1 MAERTVVFYLS
12 DEIFGIVSIPLFLR
26 TSG

>member
-1 MAERTVVFYLS
+1 MANEVLVTS
-12 DEIFGIVSIPLFLR
+12 MQGIVSIPLFLR